1 VGQKAQPH
9 DTSKQPQPEPQPPS
23 PGTKTYSQKPST
35 AASNHQPTQPAAA
48 VNAARPRAPAA
59 SESLGLAWPWLKGH
73 TSVKT
78 PNTLEEL
85 LKNLLSSQKIMP
97 CYKIKPWQRD
107 FKV

>member
-48 VNAARPRAPAA
+48 VNAATIKMKNHFIHDLY
-59 SESLGLAWPWLKGH
+59 SIES
-73 TSVKT
+73 
-78 PNTLEEL
+78 
-85 LKNLLSSQKIMP
+85 
-97 CYKIKPWQRD
+97 
-107 FKV
+107 